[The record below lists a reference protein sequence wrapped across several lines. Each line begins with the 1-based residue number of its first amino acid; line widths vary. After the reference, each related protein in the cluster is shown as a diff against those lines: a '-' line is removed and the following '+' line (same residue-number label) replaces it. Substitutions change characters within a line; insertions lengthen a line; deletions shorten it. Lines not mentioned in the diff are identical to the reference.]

1 MRNVRICL
9 ILLIGLLVS
18 LGSHAQAQDVDSILA
33 KARELQLARWE
44 GVDNYTVEQSVAGS
58 RIVLD
63 YIRVDETSYRIVHKT
78 GLSGASAQSDGGTVV
93 DFDEIQ
99 QIAQTAEYLGKETI
113 GGREGFHLKAD
124 DVEHVQESGDQTIS
138 FEKFEVWLDTTEFV
152 PLKMLI
158 HGTATSPRGSR
169 QVVIEKLDTDY
180 RTVPGSNLYE
190 AYRQVMTMNGV
201 IDPAQQKQLQEAQ
214 KQMAEMEE
222 QLASMP
228 EAQRQMMQ
236 SMMGPKIEM
245 MKKMAAGGGIEI
257 VTEILEIKVNS
268 VEN

>member
-1 MRNVRICL
+1 MGNFRTCL
-9 ILLIGLLVS
+9 TLLTGLLVLLDS
-18 LGSHAQAQDVDSILA
+18 NAQAQDVESILA

-44 GVDNYTVEQSVAGS
+44 GVENYSVEQSVAGS
-58 RIVLD
+58 KIVLD
-63 YIRVDETSYRIVHKT
+63 YIRVDETSYRVVHKT
-78 GLSGASAQSDGGTVV
+78 GFAGTSGQSGEGTVV

-99 QIAQTAEYLGKETI
+99 DIAKTAEYLGTEMI

-138 FEKFEVWLDTTEFV
+138 FEKFEVWLDTKEYV

-190 AYRQVMTMNGV
+190 AYRQVMTMNGIV
-201 IDPAQQKQLQEAQ
+201 DAEQQKQLQEAQ

-222 QLASMP
+222 QLANMP
-228 EAQRQMMQ
+228 EAQRQMME

-245 MKKMAAGGGIEI
+245 MKKMAAGGGIEV
-257 VTEILEIKVNS
+257 VTETLEIKVNAAAD
-268 VEN
+268 

>member
-1 MRNVRICL
+1 MRNVRICWTL
-9 ILLIGLLVS
+9 MTGLLVL
-18 LGSHAQAQDVDSILA
+18 LGSNAQAQDADSILA
-33 KARELQLARWE
+33 KARELQLGRWE
-44 GVDNYTVEQSVAGS
+44 GVDNYTVEQSVAGT
-58 RIVLD
+58 RVVLD

-78 GLSGASAQSDGGTVV
+78 GISGQSGEGTVV

-99 QIAQTAEYLGKETI
+99 DMAKTAEYLGTETI

-124 DVEHVQESGDQTIS
+124 NVEHVQESGDQTIS
-138 FEKFEVWLDTTEFV
+138 FEKFEVWLDTKEYV

-158 HGTATSPRGSR
+158 HGTATSPRGTR

-201 IDPAQQKQLQEAQ
+201 IDPEQQEQLQEARE
-214 KQMAEMEE
+214 QMAEMEK
-222 QLASMP
+222 QLADMP
-228 EAQRQMMQ
+228 EAQRQMME

-245 MKKMAAGGGIEI
+245 MRKMAAGGGIEV
-257 VTEILEIKVNS
+257 VTEILDIKVNTL
-268 VEN
+268 EN